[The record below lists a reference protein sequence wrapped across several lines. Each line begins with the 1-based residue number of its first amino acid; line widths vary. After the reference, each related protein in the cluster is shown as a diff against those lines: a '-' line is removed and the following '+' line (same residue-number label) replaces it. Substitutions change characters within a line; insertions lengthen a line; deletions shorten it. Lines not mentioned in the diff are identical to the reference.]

1 MNKSIKKIALIVV
14 ILTILN
20 VILSVNVFAS
30 EGELTISGE
39 NYMEMKSD
47 NGNYFAST
55 IKSMQSDESVQ
66 LKVEYEQN
74 GEKVDVTDLCTWES
88 EDTSVATVE
97 KGCITAVSQKFNYTH
112 INVVYKGIERKI
124 LVTVGKE
131 KIGWDFEIDKT
142 NIIVKEGEEVDLSI
156 IAKYYGMD
164 IALYQ
169 EVKDYWNVDW
179 EIKDKKIAKYTEVK
193 GIVTNRGHGTAGKV
207 TVKGLKEGTTT
218 LVGKVKVKNDKLAEG
233 ANNEFEVNITV
244 CAKDGKSNFTFPG
257 KLLDDLAQN
266 PMKFILIVGGIGVAI
281 GMAILGVILLIIK
294 KIRR

>member
-124 LVTVGKE
+124 LVTVGKDVVIDTITDPVIPE
-131 KIGWDFEIDKT
+131 KDMEDEETENIV
-142 NIIVKEGEEVDLSI
+142 IIVI
-156 IAKYYGMD
+156 I
-164 IALYQ
+164 
-169 EVKDYWNVDW
+169 
-179 EIKDKKIAKYTEVK
+179 
-193 GIVTNRGHGTAGKV
+193 GI
-207 TVKGLKEGTTT
+207 
-218 LVGKVKVKNDKLAEG
+218 
-233 ANNEFEVNITV
+233 
-244 CAKDGKSNFTFPG
+244 
-257 KLLDDLAQN
+257 
-266 PMKFILIVGGIGVAI
+266 AI